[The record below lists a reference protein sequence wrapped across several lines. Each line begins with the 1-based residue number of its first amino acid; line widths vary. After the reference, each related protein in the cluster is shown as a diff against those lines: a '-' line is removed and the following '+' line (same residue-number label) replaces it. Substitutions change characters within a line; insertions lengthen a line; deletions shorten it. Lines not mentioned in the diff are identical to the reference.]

1 MSRKKKDNN
10 ELMGTCTQ
18 IVDGNKTIDK
28 MLADSLSI
36 YDQALYFIRQDFFKK
51 PLEERDICKYK
62 IMSKSKL
69 NALVKNTK
77 AFKDSDLDY
86 HVKQRAAYQARESF
100 ADWKEAMKEYRRNP
114 ADFTGEPSIPHY
126 MHLNKK
132 YNKIT
137 VHKTRFR
144 YFDIERRVFRLPC
157 SEVEVYVPEYVK
169 IENIKTLTVTK
180 YYDKYQFA
188 FNYVVDCLNVD
199 NKLGLDYSSCI
210 GIDPGVNNLLAI
222 TTNDKDSSLIINGRQ
237 VKAINQL
244 FNKKLSK
251 LNSELPLLPKE
262 KRTEYVTQVKGSKAI
277 FELCEKHSN
286 QIRTICN
293 TVAKM
298 VIDFCLAQK
307 SGTIVVGRNKGW
319 KIGGMKNRNKQVEK
333 ANNQNFINMPIAKI
347 LDRIKHLAQRY
358 GIQYI
363 EVEESHTSKTDHLM
377 FEEMKHFDDDK
388 QRSGRRVHRGLF
400 KSGCGVILNADI
412 NGAIGIL
419 RKANVLSIDQLM
431 DMRNRG
437 SIVRPVVKRL
447 FAKTKQSNASKFKK

>member
-1 MSRKKKDNN
+1 MSSKKKDDNI
-10 ELMGTCTQ
+10 LMGTCTQ
-18 IVDGNKTIDK
+18 IVDGNETVDK
-28 MLADSLSI
+28 MLTDSLSI
-36 YDQALYFIRQDFFKK
+36 YDQALYFIRQDFFKT

-62 IMSKSKL
+62 IMSKKKL

-77 AFKDSDLDY
+77 AFKDSKLDY
-86 HVKQRAAYQARESF
+86 NIKQYAAYQARESF
-100 ADWKEAMKEYRRNP
+100 VDWKNAMIEYRRNP
-114 ADFTGEPSIPHY
+114 TDFTGEPSIPHY
-126 MHLNKK
+126 MYFNKK

-137 VHKTRFR
+137 VDKTRFR
-144 YFDIERRVFRLPC
+144 FFDIERRVFRLPC
-157 SEVEVYVPEYVK
+157 TEVEVYVPEYVK
-169 IENIKTLTVTK
+169 IENIKCLTITK
-180 YYDKYQFA
+180 YYNKFQIS
-188 FNYVVDCLNVD
+188 FNYIVECLNVD
-199 NKLGLDYSSCI
+199 NKLTLDYSSCI
-210 GIDPGVNNLLAI
+210 GIDTGVNNLMSI

-237 VKAINQL
+237 IKAINQL

-262 KRTEYVTQVKGSKAI
+262 KRTEYVTQIKVSKAI
-277 FELCEKHSN
+277 LELCEKHSN

-307 SGTIVVGRNKGW
+307 SGTIVVGRNKCW
-319 KIGGMKNRNKQVEK
+319 KTGGMKNRNKQVEK
-333 ANNQNFINMPIAKI
+333 ANNQNFINIPIAKI
-347 LDRIKHLAQRY
+347 LERIKQMAQRY

-363 EVEESHTSKTDHLM
+363 EVEESYTSKTDHLM

-400 KSGCGVILNADI
+400 KSGCGVVLNADI

-419 RKANVLSIDQLM
+419 RKANVLSIDQIM
-431 DMRNRG
+431 AMRNRG

-447 FAKTKQSNASKFKK
+447 FAKSKQSNATKFMK

>member
-1 MSRKKKDNN
+1 MSSKKKDDNV
-10 ELMGTCTQ
+10 LMGTCTQ
-18 IVDGNKTIDK
+18 IVDGNETIDK

-36 YDQALYFIRQDFFKK
+36 YDQALYFIRQDFFKT
-51 PLEERDICKYK
+51 PIEERDICKYK
-62 IMSKSKL
+62 IMSKKKL

-77 AFKDSDLDY
+77 AFRDSKLDY
-86 HVKQRAAYQARESF
+86 NIKQNAAYQAHESF
-100 ADWKEAMKEYRRNP
+100 VDWKKAMTEYRRNP
-114 ADFTGEPSIPHY
+114 TDFTGEPSIPHY
-126 MHLNKK
+126 MYLNKK
-132 YNKIT
+132 YNVIT
-137 VHKTRFR
+137 VDRTRFR
-144 YFDIERRVFRLPC
+144 FFDIERRVFRLPC
-157 SEVEVYVPEYVK
+157 TEVEVYVPEYVK
-169 IENIKTLTVTK
+169 IENIKCLTVTK
-180 YYDKYQFA
+180 YYNKFQIS
-188 FNYVVDCLNVD
+188 FNYIVECLNVD
-199 NKLGLDYSSCI
+199 NKLDLDYSSCI
-210 GIDPGVNNLLAI
+210 GVDTGVNNLMSI

-237 VKAINQL
+237 IKAINQL

-262 KRTEYVTQVKGSKAI
+262 KRTEYVTQIKVSKAI
-277 FELCEKHSN
+277 LELCEKHSN

-319 KIGGMKNRNKQVEK
+319 KDGGMKNRNKRVEK

-363 EVEESHTSKTDHLM
+363 EVEESYTSKTDHLM

-388 QRSGRRVHRGLF
+388 QRSGRRVRRGLF
-400 KSGCGVILNADI
+400 KSGCGVVLNADI

-419 RKANVLSIDQLM
+419 RKANVLSIDQIM
-431 DMRNRG
+431 AMRNRG

-447 FAKTKQSNASKFKK
+447 FAKSKQSNAMKFMK

>member
-1 MSRKKKDNN
+1 MSSKKKDDNV
-10 ELMGTCTQ
+10 LMGTCTQ
-18 IVDGNKTIDK
+18 IVDGNETVDK
-28 MLADSLSI
+28 MLTDSLSI
-36 YDQALYFIRQDFFKK
+36 YDQALYFIRQDFFKT

-62 IMSKSKL
+62 IMSKKKL

-77 AFKDSDLDY
+77 AFKDSKLDY
-86 HVKQRAAYQARESF
+86 NIKQYAAYQARESF
-100 ADWKEAMKEYRRNP
+100 VDWKNAMIEYRRNP
-114 ADFTGEPSIPHY
+114 TDFTGEPSIPHY
-126 MHLNKK
+126 MYFNKK

-137 VHKTRFR
+137 VDKTRFR
-144 YFDIERRVFRLPC
+144 FFDIERRVFRLPC
-157 SEVEVYVPEYVK
+157 TEVEVYVPEYVK
-169 IENIKTLTVTK
+169 IENIKCLTVTK
-180 YYDKYQFA
+180 YYNKFQIS
-188 FNYVVDCLNVD
+188 FNYIVECLNVD
-199 NKLGLDYSSCI
+199 NELDLDYSSCI
-210 GIDPGVNNLLAI
+210 GVDTGVNNLMSI

-237 VKAINQL
+237 IKAINQL

-262 KRTEYVTQVKGSKAI
+262 KRTEYVTQLKVSKAI
-277 FELCEKHSN
+277 LELCEKHSN

-319 KIGGMKNRNKQVEK
+319 KNGGMKNRNKQVEK
-333 ANNQNFINMPIAKI
+333 ANNQNFINIPIAKI
-347 LDRIKHLAQRY
+347 LERIKQIAQRY

-363 EVEESHTSKTDHLM
+363 EVEESYTSKTDHLM

-388 QRSGRRVHRGLF
+388 QRSGRRVRRGLF
-400 KSGCGVILNADI
+400 KSGCGVVLNADI

-419 RKANVLSIDQLM
+419 RKANVLSIDQIM
-431 DMRNRG
+431 AMRNRG

-447 FAKTKQSNASKFKK
+447 FAKSKQSNATKFMK